1 MKLKVSLTLMLLV
14 GVGIIALSIFVI
26 PGNLSKII
34 WSAVGLCIIVIAGIG
49 LIISTLYVKAK
60 GNLAYVKTGS
70 GGLEVIKDKGRI
82 IIGFL
87 HEIIPVSLETMKIT
101 VERTGKESLITLD
114 KMRAEVTA
122 EFYIR
127 VKADADQGDGKKLIF
142 GGIQTA
148 ARTLGDKIASRRK
161 MDQGS
166 VLAAQTEAV
175 KELEKEKLIDAL
187 RTVAAKI
194 SLEDLNLKRD
204 EFKKAVMEVVKDG
217 LEQNGLELEDCT
229 ISSLD
234 QAPMSVLD
242 PNNSFDA
249 QGLKNLQQII
259 SQASVKTNELKRT
272 AELQIK
278 KQDVETR
285 KAVLDQEQD
294 QKFKEADQAKQ
305 IRAYIA
311 LQNREGS
318 MAEIASQEEV
328 AKRGIAKDQAI
339 ETETVLKTQKVQMA
353 MVEQTKAVQT
363 ATIDQQKTTE
373 IADRAKQ
380 IAIAEKDAERA
391 LVDQKRAEAE
401 AMAEK
406 SRQNIETVKVTETA
420 ERQKKKLVIDKQA
433 QIEQSRQE
441 EQMKAD
447 VKAYTTEKEADG
459 RKKAAEADY
468 QARVKAAQ
476 AEKEAAMSIAEGARA
491 TAMVPVEVSQRQVEV
506 DTARVANVLKPEL
519 EAKSNHQ
526 KVSVELELG
535 KLQIMAQQTIG
546 VEFAK
551 AIGTMTSKADMTI
564 FGDPSTLATMVEKF
578 SKGMGMGKM
587 VEGFLQNPEA
597 VSVIQGLVEKAGGTV
612 SGLVDRILPKKD
624 QAPEKK

>member
-305 IRAYIA
+305 IRAYTA

-401 AMAEK
+401 ALAEK

-447 VKAYTTEKEADG
+447 VKAYTTEKEAQG
-459 RKKAAEADY
+459 RKQAAEADY

-612 SGLVDRILPKKD
+612 SGLVERILPKKD
-624 QAPEKK
+624 QAPDKK